1 MRIRKAFLSCV
12 VVAAVGLLAATG
24 AASDCNTPTPAPSP
38 PPKSC
43 STGLFQVSVSSGP
56 DFVSCTPTASNPSGR
71 CTEIGYTVSPLSSY
85 GFPDQVTALE
95 GIGIQYV
102 TGPGGQWFPPCVG
115 DLVNVIGLR
124 SCHEQA
130 AKFNP
135 NSNAKTFTIGLAGE
149 RKPGPTTVATRKGLL
164 KLGQCTILGIGLDGV
179 ASPDQTTQSAETI
192 NFKGCLVRFT
202 RDPAT
207 NDVVRAQLLTP
218 TGDSGK
224 ECQSPTLNGAII
236 DPRPVGDIEVF
247 LGDSTL
253 GPGKFGDGYISTG
266 DESCT
271 TRVIGGKVYT
281 WGTKPCP

>member
-1 MRIRKAFLSCV
+1 
-12 VVAAVGLLAATG
+12 VAAVGLLAATG

-38 PPKSC
+38 PPTSC

-56 DFVSCTPTASNPSGR
+56 NFVSCAATATNPSGR

-85 GFPDQVTALE
+85 AVPDQVTALE

-102 TGPGGQWFPPCVG
+102 TGRGGQWYPPCVG
-115 DLVNVIGLR
+115 DLVNFIGVR

-135 NSNAKTFTIGLAGE
+135 NSSAKTFAIGLAGE

-164 KLGQCTILGIGLDGV
+164 RLGQCTILGIGLEGV
-179 ASPDQTTQSAETI
+179 ASPDQTTQTTENI
-192 NFKGCLVRFT
+192 NFKGCVVQFT

-207 NDVVRAQLLTP
+207 GEVVKAQLLTDF
-218 TGDSGK
+218 GDSGIAC
-224 ECQSPTLNGAII
+224 ESPTLNIGDKTI
-236 DPRPVGDIEVF
+236 DPKPVGEIEVF
-247 LGDSTL
+247 VAGKDL
-253 GPGKFGDGYISTG
+253 GPGKFGDGFVSTG
-266 DESCT
+266 NDSCT